1 MDRSRIGSVSPRRIS
16 GASSVSGYFSDE
28 RDCGRA
34 SFSQVREAL
43 KKVFTLQKNKRFI
56 LDEMTKRN
64 LPWSTNVK
72 IDCTRAFI
80 REKIKQHKKKN
91 WLSYSKNMENFD
103 AFHIGHFI
111 KHQLYIS
118 EE

>member
-1 MDRSRIGSVSPRRIS
+1 
-16 GASSVSGYFSDE
+16 
-28 RDCGRA
+28 
-34 SFSQVREAL
+34 
-43 KKVFTLQKNKRFI
+43 
-56 LDEMTKRN
+56 MTKRN

-91 WLSYSKNMENFD
+91 WLSYSKKMENFD